1 MSAAGKDRPLDIQA
15 LRLADDIFMRACFQ
29 KNKDCAAL
37 MLRIILGKPD
47 LEVERV
53 ETQKALDKIGG
64 RSLRLD
70 VLATDGENRL
80 YNIEIQLD
88 DRGADPR
95 RARYHLSMMD
105 ALAKDPG
112 KYFERLPE
120 TYVIIITARDVLG
133 HGRPLY
139 MFERRSAD
147 GLLLDEGSHIVYVN
161 GAMRDGLTEL
171 GRLMHDLFCPDP
183 DAMYYELLAQVT
195 RYFKQDAEG
204 VEKMGSMYEEIL
216 ERGERRGLEKGLT
229 KGRTEGRLEEK
240 RSGAARMLAMGKL
253 SLEEIAV
260 YAGLDLDEVRALAAG
275 KTH

>member
-1 MSAAGKDRPLDIQA
+1 MNTAGKYRPLDVQA
-15 LRLADDIFMRACFQ
+15 LRLVDDIFMRACFQ
-29 KNKDCAAL
+29 RNKDCAAL

-70 VLATDGENRL
+70 VLATDSEARL

-105 ALAKDPG
+105 ALTKEPG

-139 MFERRSAD
+139 MFERRTSD

-161 GAMRDGLTEL
+161 GAMQDGLTEL
-171 GRLMHDLFCPDP
+171 GRLMHDLFCADP
-183 DAMYYELLAQVT
+183 DAMYYELLARVT
-195 RYFKQDAEG
+195 RYFKEDAEG
-204 VEKMGSMYEEIL
+204 VGKMGSMYEEIL
-216 ERGERRGLEKGLT
+216 ERGERRGLEKGLRKGEQ
-229 KGRTEGRLEEK
+229 KGRLAEK
-240 RSGAARMLAMGKL
+240 RNGAARMLAMGKL
-253 SLEEIAV
+253 SLEEIAA
-260 YAGLDLDEVRALAAG
+260 YAGLELDEVRALAAS
-275 KTH
+275 KAN